1 MHFTGKV
8 LVTHELLYRFHL
20 KCILSG
26 CTGKLML
33 ILAPIKNKSVP
44 NSTRLIAQSKLMA
57 GEVIKIPFNLS
68 PIYHCECLYPLC
80 AVVISAHYESKIDLA
95 WIKAEWSAHFDFD
108 SMISGS
114 SNLWESK
121 GLNYSITVI
130 WGNSSEHTHLLS
142 YIVTCTDKTSFPIYS
157 LCAWLICNSSHNV

>member
-1 MHFTGKV
+1 MDFIR
-8 LVTHELLYRFHL
+8 L
-20 KCILSG
+20 
-26 CTGKLML
+26 CTSKLML

-57 GEVIKIPFNLS
+57 EEVIKIPFNLS